1 MADETGRREFEITT
15 NPDRTLHSAN
25 DDARDIPR
33 EAAALVTTKPGDRR
47 CTGKV
52 KLRPDMRKPAGPD
65 NEYFRN
71 EDGSIKTRPCR
82 NHPIKGGWVCEKHG
96 GSIKVVRNRANKRLL
111 AMAEPALIRL
121 NELAHQSTHLPTALQ
136 DQAAPRLPLTDQPSP
151 IRLHHRRGT
160 ERLVLGQPRRRQVRH
175 RAVDVPRAALS
186 YPGYR
191 YAVLRTSFPE
201 LIKNHLIYL
210 GPEMKA
216 IWGKDGVGW
225 NASKFIASIR
235 TAAWGST
242 CRPRPRS
249 RCATRSASR

>member
-121 NELAHQSTHLPTALQ
+121 NELAHQSTHLPTALGAVEAILKRAGGNALGVPHATEA
-136 DQAAPRLPLTDQPSP
+136 DTRPVINIGIKVGGIDTPKPEIKVGILPATTP
-151 IRLHHRRGT
+151 
-160 ERLVLGQPRRRQVRH
+160 
-175 RAVDVPRAALS
+175 
-186 YPGYR
+186 
-191 YAVLRTSFPE
+191 
-201 LIKNHLIYL
+201 
-210 GPEMKA
+210 A
-216 IWGKDGVGW
+216 IEGEVAHEDGGD
-225 NASKFIASIR
+225 S
-235 TAAWGST
+235 
-242 CRPRPRS
+242 
-249 RCATRSASR
+249 